1 MTLGQ
6 VKSVTKKITKKLQL
20 IDYTLEDYFLNIVK
34 TFYIN
39 IFKLYKV

>member
-1 MTLGQ
+1 MTLDQ
-6 VKSVTKKITKKLQL
+6 VKAVTKNIIKKLQL